1 MRRDARV
8 DYLEGL
14 FLGPLW
20 SDTDYENR
28 RHTGLFLLYGLFVV
42 GAIVYSY
49 LTGGLS
55 VLLAGHQLLKII
67 LLMLLFLA
75 SPFLCF
81 RYYRMPIWVKLPIL
95 LAEAG
100 KYFLLTFLMT
110 TWVMPYTYVS
120 PDTVQQ
126 NMIRFLNKTL
136 ETSTERFAASAGTF
150 STVLGVI
157 TGGVYLLFLASAVLI
172 LALLIPGT
180 VFLLVR
186 MLQYG
191 YDKLI
196 HMFVLGQAADR

>member
-1 MRRDARV
+1 M

-28 RHTGLFLLYGLFVV
+28 RHTGLFLLYGLSVV
-42 GAIVYSY
+42 GVIAYSY
-49 LTGGLS
+49 LTGGFAG
-55 VLLAGHQLLKII
+55 LLAGHQILKII

-75 SPFLCF
+75 SPFMCF
-81 RYYRMPIWVKLPIL
+81 RYYRMPIWVKLPVL
-95 LAEAG
+95 LAEAA
-100 KYFLLTFLMT
+100 KYFVLTVLMT

-120 PDTVQQ
+120 LETLQA
-126 NMIRFLNKTL
+126 NMIGFLNKTL

-157 TGGVYLLFLASAVLI
+157 TGGIYLLFLASAMLI

-180 VFLLVR
+180 IFLLVR

-191 YDKLI
+191 YDKLV
-196 HMFVLGQAADR
+196 HVFVLGQAGDR

>member
-1 MRRDARV
+1 V

-28 RHTGLFLLYGLFVV
+28 RHTGLFLLYGLSVV
-42 GAIVYSY
+42 GVIAYSY
-49 LTGGLS
+49 LTGGFAG
-55 VLLAGHQLLKII
+55 LLAGHQILKII

-75 SPFLCF
+75 SPFMCF
-81 RYYRMPIWVKLPIL
+81 RYYRMPIWVKLPVL
-95 LAEAG
+95 LAEAA
-100 KYFLLTFLMT
+100 KYFVLTVLMT

-120 PDTVQQ
+120 LETLQA
-126 NMIRFLNKTL
+126 NMIGFLNKTL

-157 TGGVYLLFLASAVLI
+157 TGGIYLLFLASAMLI

-180 VFLLVR
+180 IFLLVR

-191 YDKLI
+191 YDKLV
-196 HMFVLGQAADR
+196 HVFVLGQAGDR

>member
-1 MRRDARV
+1 V

-28 RHTGLFLLYGLFVV
+28 RHTGLFLSYGLFVV

-55 VLLAGHQLLKII
+55 DLLAGHQILKIV

-75 SPFLCF
+75 SPFMCF
-81 RYYRMPIWVKLPIL
+81 RYYRMPIWVKLPVL
-95 LAEAG
+95 LAETI
-100 KYFLLTFLMT
+100 KYFLMTVLMT
-110 TWVMPYTYVS
+110 TWVMPYTHVA
-120 PDTVQQ
+120 PETLQQ
-126 NMIRFLNKTL
+126 NMIGFLNKTL

-157 TGGVYLLFLASAVLI
+157 TGGVYLLFLAFAVLI
-172 LALLIPGT
+172 LAVLIPGT

-196 HMFVLGQAADR
+196 HMFVLGPAADR

>member
-1 MRRDARV
+1 M

-28 RHTGLFLLYGLFVV
+28 RHTGLFLLYGLFVL

-55 VLLAGHQLLKII
+55 DLLAGHQILKII

-75 SPFLCF
+75 SPFMCF
-81 RYYRMPIWVKLPIL
+81 RYYRMPIWVKLPVL
-95 LAEAG
+95 LAEAI
-100 KYFLLTFLMT
+100 KYFLMTVLMT
-110 TWVMPYTYVS
+110 TWVMPYTHVA
-120 PDTVQQ
+120 PETLQE
-126 NMIRFLNKTL
+126 NMIGFLNKTL

-157 TGGVYLLFLASAVLI
+157 TGGVYLLFLAFAVLI

-180 VFLLVR
+180 IFLLVR

>member
-1 MRRDARV
+1 M

-28 RHTGLFLLYGLFVV
+28 RHTGLFLLYGLSVV
-42 GAIVYSY
+42 GVIAYSY
-49 LTGGLS
+49 LTGGFAG
-55 VLLAGHQLLKII
+55 LLAGHQILKII

-75 SPFLCF
+75 SPFMCF
-81 RYYRMPIWVKLPIL
+81 RYYRMPIWVKLPVL
-95 LAEAG
+95 LAEAA
-100 KYFLLTFLMT
+100 KYFVLTVLMT

-120 PDTVQQ
+120 LETLQA
-126 NMIRFLNKTL
+126 NMIGFLNKTL

-157 TGGVYLLFLASAVLI
+157 TGGIYLLFLASAMLI

-180 VFLLVR
+180 IFLLVR
-186 MLQYG
+186 ILQYG
-191 YDKLI
+191 YDKLV
-196 HMFVLGQAADR
+196 HVFVLGQAGDR

>member
-1 MRRDARV
+1 M

-28 RHTGLFLLYGLFVV
+28 RHTGLFLLYGLSVV
-42 GAIVYSY
+42 GLIAYSY
-49 LTGGLS
+49 FTGGFHS
-55 VLLAGHQLLKII
+55 LLAEQQIVKII

-81 RYYRMPIWVKLPIL
+81 RYYRMPVWVKLPIL

-100 KYFLLTFLMT
+100 KYFLLTVLMT
-110 TWVMPYTYVS
+110 TWVMPYTNVS
-120 PDTVQQ
+120 LETLQQ
-126 NMIRFLNKTL
+126 NMIGFLNKTL

-157 TGGVYLLFLASAVLI
+157 SGGVYLLFLASAVLI

-191 YDKLI
+191 YDKLV
-196 HMFVLGQAADR
+196 HTFVLSQNPNR

>member
-1 MRRDARV
+1 V

-28 RHTGLFLLYGLFVV
+28 RHTGLFLLYGLSVAGV
-42 GAIVYSY
+42 IAYSY
-49 LTGGLS
+49 LTGAFSG
-55 VLLAGHQLLKII
+55 LLAGHQILKII

-75 SPFLCF
+75 SPFMCF
-81 RYYRMPIWVKLPIL
+81 RYYRMPIWVKLPVL
-95 LAEAG
+95 LAEAA
-100 KYFLLTFLMT
+100 KYFIMTLLLT
-110 TWVMPYTYVS
+110 TWVMPYTYVA
-120 PDTVQQ
+120 PETLQT
-126 NMIRFLNKTL
+126 NLIGFLNKTL

-157 TGGVYLLFLASAVLI
+157 TGGIYLLFLACAVLI

-191 YDKLI
+191 YDKLV
-196 HMFVLGQAADR
+196 HTFVLGQAGDR

>member
-1 MRRDARV
+1 M

-28 RHTGLFLLYGLFVV
+28 RHTGLFLSYGLFVV

-55 VLLAGHQLLKII
+55 DLLAGHQILKIV

-75 SPFLCF
+75 SPFMCF
-81 RYYRMPIWVKLPIL
+81 RYYRMPIWVKLPVL
-95 LAEAG
+95 LAETI
-100 KYFLLTFLMT
+100 KYFLMTVLMT
-110 TWVMPYTYVS
+110 TWVMPYTHVA
-120 PDTVQQ
+120 PETLQQ
-126 NMIRFLNKTL
+126 NMIGFLNKTL

-157 TGGVYLLFLASAVLI
+157 TGGVYLLFLAFAVLI
-172 LALLIPGT
+172 LAVLIPGT

-196 HMFVLGQAADR
+196 HMFVLGPAEER

>member
-1 MRRDARV
+1 M

-28 RHTGLFLLYGLFVV
+28 RHTGLFLLYGLSVV
-42 GAIVYSY
+42 GVIAYSY
-49 LTGGLS
+49 LTGGFAG
-55 VLLAGHQLLKII
+55 LLAGHQILKII

-75 SPFLCF
+75 SPFMCF
-81 RYYRMPIWVKLPIL
+81 RYYRMPIWVKLPVL
-95 LAEAG
+95 LAEAA
-100 KYFLLTFLMT
+100 KYFVLTVLMT

-120 PDTVQQ
+120 LETLQA
-126 NMIRFLNKTL
+126 NMIGFLNKTL

-157 TGGVYLLFLASAVLI
+157 TGGIYLLFLASAMLI

-191 YDKLI
+191 YDKLV
-196 HMFVLGQAADR
+196 HVFVLGQAGDR

>member
-1 MRRDARV
+1 M

-28 RHTGLFLLYGLFVV
+28 RHTGLFLLYGLSVV
-42 GAIVYSY
+42 GVIAYSY
-49 LTGGLS
+49 LTGGFAG
-55 VLLAGHQLLKII
+55 LLAGHQILKII

-75 SPFLCF
+75 SPFMCF
-81 RYYRMPIWVKLPIL
+81 RYYRMPIWVKLPVL
-95 LAEAG
+95 LAEAA
-100 KYFLLTFLMT
+100 KYFVLTVLMT

-120 PDTVQQ
+120 LETLQA
-126 NMIRFLNKTL
+126 NMIGFLNKTL

-157 TGGVYLLFLASAVLI
+157 TGGIYLLFLASAMLI

-180 VFLLVR
+180 IFLLVR

-191 YDKLI
+191 YDKLV
-196 HMFVLGQAADR
+196 HVFVLGQAGYR

>member
-1 MRRDARV
+1 M

-28 RHTGLFLLYGLFVV
+28 RHTGLFLLYGLSVV
-42 GAIVYSY
+42 GVIAYSY
-49 LTGGLS
+49 LTGGFAG
-55 VLLAGHQLLKII
+55 LLAGHQILKII

-75 SPFLCF
+75 SPFMCF
-81 RYYRMPIWVKLPIL
+81 RYYRMPIWVKLPVL
-95 LAEAG
+95 LAEAA
-100 KYFLLTFLMT
+100 KYFVLTVLMT

-120 PDTVQQ
+120 LETLQA
-126 NMIRFLNKTL
+126 NMIGFLNKTL
-136 ETSTERFAASAGTF
+136 ESSTERFAASAGTF

-157 TGGVYLLFLASAVLI
+157 TGGIYLLFLASAMLI

-180 VFLLVR
+180 IFLLVR

-191 YDKLI
+191 YDKLV
-196 HMFVLGQAADR
+196 HVFVLGQAGDR

>member
-1 MRRDARV
+1 MRT
-8 DYLEGL
+8 G
-14 FLGPLW
+14 
-20 SDTDYENR
+20 DTR
-28 RHTGLFLLYGLFVV
+28 ASFLLYGLFVV

-55 VLLAGHQLLKII
+55 VLLAGHQILKII

-157 TGGVYLLFLASAVLI
+157 TGGVYLLFSCIRRADSGPFD
-172 LALLIPGT
+172 PGDG
-180 VFLLVR
+180 VSSCSNAPVR
-186 MLQYG
+186 

>member
-1 MRRDARV
+1 M

-28 RHTGLFLLYGLFVV
+28 RHTGLFLLYGLSVV
-42 GAIVYSY
+42 GVIAYSY
-49 LTGGLS
+49 LTGGFAG
-55 VLLAGHQLLKII
+55 LLAGHQILKII

-75 SPFLCF
+75 SPFMCF
-81 RYYRMPIWVKLPIL
+81 RYYRMPIWVKLPVL
-95 LAEAG
+95 LAEAA
-100 KYFLLTFLMT
+100 KYFVLTVLMT
-110 TWVMPYTYVS
+110 TWVMPYTY
-120 PDTVQQ
+120 DTHEKMKA
-126 NMIRFLNKTL
+126 NMIGFLNKTL

-157 TGGVYLLFLASAVLI
+157 TGGIYLLFLASAMLI

-180 VFLLVR
+180 IFLLVR

-191 YDKLI
+191 YDKLV
-196 HMFVLGQAADR
+196 HVFVLGQAGDR

>member
-1 MRRDARV
+1 M

-28 RHTGLFLLYGLFVV
+28 RHTGLFLSYGLFVV

-55 VLLAGHQLLKII
+55 DLLAGHQILKIV

-75 SPFLCF
+75 SPFMCF
-81 RYYRMPIWVKLPIL
+81 RYYRMPIWVKLPVL
-95 LAEAG
+95 LAETI
-100 KYFLLTFLMT
+100 KYFLMTVLMT
-110 TWVMPYTYVS
+110 TWVMPYTHVA
-120 PDTVQQ
+120 PETLQQ
-126 NMIRFLNKTL
+126 NMIGFLNKTL

-157 TGGVYLLFLASAVLI
+157 TGGVYLLFLAFAVLI
-172 LALLIPGT
+172 LAVLIPGT

-196 HMFVLGQAADR
+196 HMFVLGPAADR

>member
-1 MRRDARV
+1 M

-28 RHTGLFLLYGLFVV
+28 RHTGLFLLYGLSVV
-42 GAIVYSY
+42 GVIAYSY
-49 LTGGLS
+49 LTGGFAG
-55 VLLAGHQLLKII
+55 LLAGHQILKII

-75 SPFLCF
+75 SPFMCF
-81 RYYRMPIWVKLPIL
+81 RYYRMPIWVKLPVL
-95 LAEAG
+95 LAEAA
-100 KYFLLTFLMT
+100 KYFVLTVLMT

-120 PDTVQQ
+120 LETLQA
-126 NMIRFLNKTL
+126 NMIGFLNKTL

-157 TGGVYLLFLASAVLI
+157 TGGIYLLFLASAMLI

-180 VFLLVR
+180 IFLLVR

-191 YDKLI
+191 YDKLV
-196 HMFVLGQAADR
+196 HVFVLGQAGER